1 MSRLA
6 KIARPTMSHAITRDI
21 GGRGIPFVAMED
33 RLAWPPLNTL
43 EVGNGI
49 TPYASSSGVQVIGG
63 SVEIVVP
70 IRSDS
75 GMGQLRAMSKR
86 SSRRARGSLRTIEVG
101 NGVTPY
107 PSSFG
112 VQVIDGRVEIVVPV
126 DSDSGI
132 GRIRA
137 MQ

>member
-33 RLAWPPLNTL
+33 RLARTPLSAMSKRSSRRARVPL
-43 EVGNGI
+43 SPFEVGNGV

-70 IRSDS
+70 ISPNDWL
-75 GMGQLRAMSKR
+75 GQISAMSKR
-86 SSRRARGSLRTIEVG
+86 SSRRARVPLSTIEVG
-101 NGVTPY
+101 NGVAPY
-107 PSSFG
+107 ASSSG
-112 VQVIDGRVEIVVPV
+112 VQ
-126 DSDSGI
+126 
-132 GRIRA
+132 
-137 MQ
+137 